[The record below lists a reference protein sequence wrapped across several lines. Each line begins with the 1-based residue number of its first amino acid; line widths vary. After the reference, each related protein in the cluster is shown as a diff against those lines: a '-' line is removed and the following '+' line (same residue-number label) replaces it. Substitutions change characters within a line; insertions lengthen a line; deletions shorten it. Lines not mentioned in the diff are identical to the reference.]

1 MSSFKGYKLAGNSYS
16 TEYKIGDVFTI
27 EEGVHDGFSIGTRI
41 ALAEDD
47 NSSCPR
53 FVLEGC
59 DLDTEVW
66 KDYGYFHWSKLKP
79 EHAKEELPFP
89 VGTEVELL
97 KSSDLIMGGQHIF
110 LKGDICTIF
119 GYTSVQGKST
129 PIIQDYR
136 GCVTTYRKDLLKLPN
151 NQDDKL
157 KKTLEEY
164 YSSSNLKQLVEDIKN
179 GKVKGLKYIG
189 EDGE

>member
-27 EEGVHDGFSIGTRI
+27 EEGFHDGFSIGNRI
-41 ALAEDD
+41 ALAKDD
-47 NSSCPR
+47 NTACPR
-53 FVLEGC
+53 FVREGC

-97 KSSDLIMGGQHIF
+97 RDSGIVSSGDLLF
-110 LKGDICTIF
+110 LKGALCTIF
-119 GYTSVQGKST
+119 GYTKVCGESI
-129 PIIQDYR
+129 PIIQDSD
-136 GCVTTYRKDLLKLPN
+136 GCVTAYQEHYLKLP
-151 NQDDKL
+151 DSLDEKL
-157 KKTLEEY
+157 NATLWNDY
-164 YSSSNLKQLVEDIKN
+164 NCGDTKGLIKDIKA
-179 GKVKGLKYIG
+179 GKVKGLKYVG
-189 EDGE
+189 EGDE